1 MPHAGIYFPAY
12 PTDYANVIRTN
23 PPDIG
28 AYEFTLSPLVVTTAA
43 SGINPTTA
51 VLNGTINPQGMT
63 VQSYFDYGLTTAY
76 GNSVAA
82 LPATVTGNSAVPV
95 NLSIAG
101 LTPNTTYHYRA
112 RGVVNPGGLIAFGS
126 DQTFTTACIYP
137 VITITGPASICIG
150 STGNVYTTQTGFS
163 NYQWTVS
170 AGGTITAG
178 AGTNSI
184 TVTWNSAGSQS
195 VSVNYQN
202 IYGCAAVSPTIYN
215 VTVNPLPVV
224 TISGPASVCFQS
236 TGNIYTTQAGNSNY
250 QWAVNGGTIT
260 AGAGTNA
267 ITVTWTSEGAKTV
280 SVNYVNSN
288 GCTAA
293 SPTVYNVTVN
303 SLPVPTIAGYNNICV
318 NAGPTNYT
326 TETGMSNYSWSV
338 SAGGTIQ
345 SGQGTSTVTINWTV
359 AGSQTVSVNYIN
371 SNGCTAASP
380 TVYNVTVNP
389 LPGAAGSI
397 TGTANVCGGA
407 QGVSYSVAAISNS
420 NYYVWTLPAG
430 ATIASGAGTN
440 SITVN
445 FDANASSGN
454 ITVYGNNTCG
464 NGTTSPPFAVNVTG
478 LPAAAGN
485 ITGPADVCQG
495 TSGVVYSVAEIVN
508 ATAYNWTVPSGV
520 AIVSG
525 GGTNSITVDFGMNAV
540 SGIITVYGTNSCGN
554 GSVSPDFNVTVNPVP
569 AAPVITAT
577 GNELTS
583 STPAGN
589 QWYYEGSMIPGATG
603 QTYEATQSGWYW
615 SVVTLN
621 GCSSDT
627 SNNVYILITG
637 IEQLSGS
644 GFSVYPVPN
653 DGKFTVL
660 FNTSRDEKVTI
671 SVFNNLG
678 ATILEMRDLMV
689 NGKLEKTIDL
699 GPVSS
704 GIYTIVV
711 RNSDGGTLVHKI
723 IVK

>member
-1 MPHAGIYFPAY
+1 
-12 PTDYANVIRTN
+12 
-23 PPDIG
+23 
-28 AYEFTLSPLVVTTAA
+28 
-43 SGINPTTA
+43 
-51 VLNGTINPQGMT
+51 
-63 VQSYFDYGLTTAY
+63 
-76 GNSVAA
+76 
-82 LPATVTGNSAVPV
+82 
-95 NLSIAG
+95 
-101 LTPNTTYHYRA
+101 
-112 RGVVNPGGLIAFGS
+112 
-126 DQTFTTACIYP
+126 
-137 VITITGPASICIG
+137 
-150 STGNVYTTQTGFS
+150 
-163 NYQWTVS
+163 
-170 AGGTITAG
+170 
-178 AGTNSI
+178 
-184 TVTWNSAGSQS
+184 
-195 VSVNYQN
+195 
-202 IYGCAAVSPTIYN
+202 
-215 VTVNPLPVV
+215 
-224 TISGPASVCFQS
+224 
-236 TGNIYTTQAGNSNY
+236 
-250 QWAVNGGTIT
+250 
-260 AGAGTNA
+260 
-267 ITVTWTSEGAKTV
+267 
-280 SVNYVNSN
+280 
-288 GCTAA
+288 
-293 SPTVYNVTVN
+293 
-303 SLPVPTIAGYNNICV
+303 
-318 NAGPTNYT
+318 
-326 TETGMSNYSWSV
+326 
-338 SAGGTIQ
+338 
-345 SGQGTSTVTINWTV
+345 
-359 AGSQTVSVNYIN
+359 
-371 SNGCTAASP
+371 
-380 TVYNVTVNP
+380 
-389 LPGAAGSI
+389 
-397 TGTANVCGGA
+397 
-407 QGVSYSVAAISNS
+407 
-420 NYYVWTLPAG
+420 
-430 ATIASGAGTN
+430 
-440 SITVN
+440 
-445 FDANASSGN
+445 
-454 ITVYGNNTCG
+454 
-464 NGTTSPPFAVNVTG
+464 
-478 LPAAAGN
+478 
-485 ITGPADVCQG
+485 
-495 TSGVVYSVAEIVN
+495 VVYSVAEIVN
-508 ATAYNWTVPSGV
+508 ATAFNWTVPSGV